1 MATKS
6 KKMSNEGHNAKV
18 PYGKTIG
25 LVFLIGIVVGC
36 AVVFLAVAGR
46 THTIVQERRAL
57 LKEKNEKAAAAVVK
71 PSEVEPESIEAPK
84 ENREAP
90 APLESSGNAVP

>member
-25 LVFLIGIVVGC
+25 FVFLLGMIVGC

-46 THTIVQERRAL
+46 THNIVLERRAL

-71 PSEVEPESIEAPK
+71 PSDTEPEAVEAPK
-84 ENREAP
+84 EIP
-90 APLESSGNAVP
+90 APLESSSNTLP